1 MASSKPFVIRLLVYR
16 GQEPEMCKIVRQRVI
31 WGGGEGLRKWAPLL
45 QMSHHLDFR
54 TSAVVPA
61 THPPAAVATPYNPS
75 SNLELLYNTGAL
87 TKSSNLIE

>member
-1 MASSKPFVIRLLVYR
+1 MLYNTVQVFEVQYLGR
-16 GQEPEMCKIVRQRVI
+16 
-31 WGGGEGLRKWAPLL
+31 GGEGGRKWAPLL